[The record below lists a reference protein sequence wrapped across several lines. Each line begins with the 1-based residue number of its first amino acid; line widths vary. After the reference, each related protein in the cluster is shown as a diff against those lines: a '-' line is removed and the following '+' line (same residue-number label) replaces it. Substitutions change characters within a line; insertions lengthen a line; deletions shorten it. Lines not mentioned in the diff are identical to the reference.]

1 MLMLDLRGFKQVN
14 DELGHHRGDEVLVQ
28 VAERLAGLAAPALPA
43 RLGGDEFAVL
53 LPGVGADDALAA
65 GHGVHDLLHDR
76 YSLADGLEV
85 PLGATVGVATQVVEP
100 ADGATP
106 GEEERTRA
114 LSALLAAADG
124 AMYHA
129 RQTGRPVATAVEG
142 TPASRVPAPRAPG
155 PAARRS
161 ADRATHGRR
170 PEEQVPADG

>member
-1 MLMLDLRGFKQVN
+1 MW
-14 DELGHHRGDEVLVQ
+14 
-28 VAERLAGLAAPALPA
+28 P
-43 RLGGDEFAVL
+43 
-53 LPGVGADDALAA
+53 
-65 GHGVHDLLHDR
+65 
-76 YSLADGLEV
+76 
-85 PLGATVGVATQVVEP
+85 TQVVEP
-100 ADGATP
+100 ADGAAP